1 MRSYSLQSTDL
12 ASSSRRWVIVA
23 GAALVVVA
31 VHAVACSDDVSEEP
45 FEPTQGDAGA
55 SIPEAAVP
63 TKDAD
68 APATIVRIAHLGADL
83 EAVDFCYRTAK
94 SATFEGPVL
103 SKGIGDPK
111 RDAGTDAAT
120 DADSDAGA
128 LDAATDADAG
138 LPDGGFPS
146 VAPRT
151 LTRYL
156 TLPASGALKIAL
168 VPQGATSCASPLA
181 TGDVTL
187 DPGKLNTVAIVGR
200 LRSDASADGLGLV
213 SFVDDGATL
222 PAQARVRMVHAALGN
237 EERAASPALAA
248 RAVGSKTVTIASRI
262 EPRKVGSPST
272 TIPVDSLGY
281 AAIAPVPAPAQL
293 AVGGAD
299 ALGMDAAVEG
309 WVSEAGDLGL
319 TGASIHT
326 GFVLT
331 GTTSAVPFEVLWCS
345 DTSTVG
351 DLTVCQLLK

>member
-1 MRSYSLQSTDL
+1 M
-12 ASSSRRWVIVA
+12 VIVA
-23 GAALVVVA
+23 GAALTAIA
-31 VHAVACSDDVSEEP
+31 VHAVACSDDASEEP
-45 FEPTQGDAGA
+45 FEPTQGDAGGT
-55 SIPEAAVP
+55 IPEAAVP
-63 TKDAD
+63 AKDAD
-68 APATIVRIAHLGADL
+68 APATIVRVAHLGADL
-83 EAVDFCYRTAK
+83 DAVDFCYRTAK

-103 SKGIGDPK
+103 GKGIGDPK

-120 DADSDAGA
+120 DADADASA
-128 LDAATDADAG
+128 LDAASDPDAS

-146 VAPRT
+146 IAPRT

-168 VPQGATSCASPLA
+168 VQQGATSCASPLA
-181 TGDVTL
+181 TADVTL

-200 LRSDASADGLGLV
+200 YRSDASADGLGLV
-213 SFVDDGATL
+213 SFIDDGATL
-222 PAQARVRMVHAALGN
+222 PAQARIRMVHAALGN
-237 EERAASPALAA
+237 DQRSASPALAA
-248 RAVGSKTVTIASRI
+248 RAVGSKVVTIASRI

-309 WVSEAGDLGL
+309 WVGEAGDLGL

-331 GTTSAVPFEVLWCS
+331 GTTTPFEVLWCT
-345 DTSTVG
+345 DTSTAG
-351 DLTVCQLLK
+351 DLTLCKVVR